1 VIEVPIVLAGYKLL
15 LADTAGLRDTA
26 EEIEAEGVRR
36 ARAWA
41 EAADLR
47 LWVVDS
53 SVAELGDIP
62 RELQPGDLCI
72 LAKRD
77 LPENEAGWRAAEAA
91 QTRGLSAAPLTARSP
106 NDVAWLR
113 ELLAERVVAALTG
126 AEPPAATRLRHRE
139 LLSEAADRLRQ
150 ALAEADRLELAAED
164 VRLAARALDRIT
176 GRIDPEAVLGR
187 IFATFCIGK

>member
-1 VIEVPIVLAGYKLL
+1 
-15 LADTAGLRDTA
+15 
-26 EEIEAEGVRR
+26 VRR

>member
-1 VIEVPIVLAGYKLL
+1 
-15 LADTAGLRDTA
+15 
-26 EEIEAEGVRR
+26 
-36 ARAWA
+36 
-41 EAADLR
+41 
-47 LWVVDS
+47 
-53 SVAELGDIP
+53 
-62 RELQPGDLCI
+62 
-72 LAKRD
+72 
-77 LPENEAGWRAAEAA
+77 
-91 QTRGLSAAPLTARSP
+91 
-106 NDVAWLR
+106 
-113 ELLAERVVAALTG
+113 LAERVVAALTG